1 MALVVGLSASSA
13 PVGLLAALA
22 LALLGADAMSF
33 SRHALRSSSGTAD
46 EPTVA
51 TQPVDSDAQSP
62 GLWSLRRPKSA
73 GQTRQVLDNLGD
85 VQYTANIY
93 VGEQKLKA
101 IVDTGSFEL
110 LVFGQN
116 CTMCGSPRK
125 LYDHTKGSGYSSSGF
140 TQQHNFGSGTT
151 DSVEARDTVVVDG
164 LRIKAQKFWE
174 VVDADMPIL
183 DEDSFQAIL
192 GIGGPPVSVLKFA
205 RQEAQQAH
213 EELKSFIK
221 NGQTVTE
228 QVRNAV
234 RHYDEAVAHARN
246 TTSVAE
252 SMDLATVSICLGHRS
267 NSKGYIT
274 WDDHAT
280 QTTPE
285 RFARIKVVGEY
296 YWSASLGRVRFDI
309 ASMKHIYGLPM
320 QANSTID
327 CADANCSAVI
337 DTGTSL
343 LVAPSDFVQS
353 VYNFVDAWALEGGT
367 CDDISKL
374 PDLHFNLN
382 GVPFSLPAESYVG
395 QIEGDIYDEVAKFMP
410 MLFRRHRGFGDQKSS
425 CQPLIMSMDADS
437 QFGPTWI
444 LGMPFFRKYY
454 TSFEFRQSSSA
465 SVPTAAS
472 MSFAVAN
479 KNCKAGMRPHST
491 TDRAYD
497 PAELQ
502 TERRQAQLRVDASKL
517 RVPRLVREAHA
528 KAAGREAFRPFI
540 KI

>member
-192 GIGGPPVSVLKFA
+192 GVGPPRSALKFA
-205 RQEAQQAH
+205 KHEAQEVHKQYH
-213 EELKSFIK
+213 DYIK
-221 NGQTVTE
+221 TGQTVTE
-228 QVRNAV
+228 QVRNV
-234 RHYDEAVAHARN
+234 VKHYDDAVVHAKN
-246 TTSVAE
+246 GTSVAE
-252 SMDLATVSICLGHRS
+252 NLDLASVSICLGQKS
-267 NSKGYIT
+267 NSKGYFT
-274 WDDHAT
+274 WDDHAI

-285 RFARIKVVGEY
+285 KFVHVNVVGEY
-296 YWSASLGRVRFDI
+296 YWSASIGSVEFEN
-309 ASMKHIYGLPM
+309 ASMQHTHGRPM
-320 QANSTID
+320 QADNLIG
-327 CADANCSAVI
+327 CADANCSAII

-343 LVAPSDFVQS
+343 LVAPSDFVHS
-353 VYNFVDAWALEGGT
+353 VYTLVDSWAQDGGT
-367 CDDISKL
+367 CDDLSKL
-374 PDLHFNLN
+374 PDLHFTLN
-382 GVPFSLPAESYVG
+382 GVPLSLPAESYVG
-395 QIEGDIYDEVAKFMP
+395 QIEGDVHDEVAKFMP
-410 MLFRRHRGFGDQKSS
+410 MLFRQTRGLGDLKSS
-425 CQPLIMSMDADS
+425 CQPLIMTMDAVS
-437 QFGPTWI
+437 QFGPMWI

-454 TSFEFRQSSSA
+454 TSFEFRRLKGA
-465 SVPTAAS
+465 RFPDAAR
-472 MSFAVAN
+472 MAFAVADE
-479 KNCKAGMRPHST
+479 KCKPGMRPPNTAHAK
-491 TDRAYD
+491 DR
-497 PAELQ
+497 AELQ

-528 KAAGREAFRPFI
+528 KAASMNAFRPFI